1 MSRLGHSNGDSGTAL
16 FNPFLHAWFMRRKRY
31 HENPTHWPYQ
41 SDRRF
46 TGQCMPLVLAQSQ
59 LMVYPANG
67 QSLQQQQQDRYNCH
81 VWSVQQSG
89 YDPSNPAAQDAAPGS
104 GNAARETLR
113 GGARGAAAGAA
124 IGAIA
129 GDAGK
134 GAAIGAVA
142 GGMKR
147 GFQAREE
154 QRQTASAPPA
164 GLDNYNR
171 AMKSCLG
178 AIGYPVN

>member
-1 MSRLGHSNGDSGTAL
+1 MKAVKPKIHRALRISAVLLGACSIN
-16 FNPFLHAWFMRRKRY
+16 AW
-31 HENPTHWPYQ
+31 
-41 SDRRF
+41 
-46 TGQCMPLVLAQSQ
+46 AQSQ
-59 LMVYPANG
+59 LMIYPAAG
-67 QSLQQQQQDRYNCH
+67 QSPQQQQQDQYQCYS
-81 VWSVQQSG
+81 WAVQQSG
-89 YDPSNPAAQDAAPGS
+89 YDPSNPAAPSSPQPGS
-104 GNAARETLR
+104 AAKETLR

-142 GGMKR
+142 GGLRR
-147 GFQAREE
+147 GFQERD
-154 QRQTASAPPA
+154 RQQQAASAPPP

-178 AIGYPVN
+178 ARGYSVN

>member
-1 MSRLGHSNGDSGTAL
+1 MKTLYIRRISLIGVLLVSGI
-16 FNPFLHAWFMRRKRY
+16 
-31 HENPTHWPYQ
+31 
-41 SDRRF
+41 
-46 TGQCMPLVLAQSQ
+46 PLVWAQSQ
-59 LMVYPANG
+59 LMVYPAAG
-67 QSLQQQQQDRYNCH
+67 QSPQQQQQDRYDCH

-89 YDPSNPAAQDAAPGS
+89 YDPSNPSAQSTGS
-104 GNAARETLR
+104 SLGSASRETLR

-147 GFQAREE
+147 GFQARDE
-154 QRQTASAPPA
+154 QKQAASAPPA

-178 AIGYPVN
+178 ALGYSVN